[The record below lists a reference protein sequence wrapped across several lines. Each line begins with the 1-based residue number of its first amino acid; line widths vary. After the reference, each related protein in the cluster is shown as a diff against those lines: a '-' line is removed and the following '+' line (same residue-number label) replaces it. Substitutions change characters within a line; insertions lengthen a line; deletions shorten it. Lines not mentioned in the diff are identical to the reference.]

1 MPLRALHKLK
11 KLEVSLNIQGATT
24 ENNEMQIFASVS
36 VAVTFYRVLS
46 VRNSDSRL
54 DVDALKLR
62 TPDVDERGNGCRRGR
77 ALAASTSETQP
88 SPPGIAR

>member
-24 ENNEMQIFASVS
+24 EMQIFASVS

-54 DVDALKLR
+54 DADSR
-62 TPDVDERGNGCRRGR
+62 C
-77 ALAASTSETQP
+77 
-88 SPPGIAR
+88 